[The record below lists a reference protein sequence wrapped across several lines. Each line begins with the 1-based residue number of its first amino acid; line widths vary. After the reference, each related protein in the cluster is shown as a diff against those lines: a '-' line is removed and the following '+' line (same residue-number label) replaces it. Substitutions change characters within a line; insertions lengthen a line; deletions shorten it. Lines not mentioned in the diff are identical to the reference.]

1 MKRTEKSY
9 TEATL
14 VMLGGGGDQERVPVI
29 MASPDRIRT
38 QRKYAQSQRQAIEKG
53 KGEEWVAHAFYLA
66 WKRST
71 GRDLDFEKWLD
82 SFIGFE
88 EEVEV
93 EVAKE
98 AEPQPDDE
106 PADDADED
114 PSGEAQTPA

>member
-14 VMLGGGGDQERVPVI
+14 VMLDAGGGQERVPVV

-38 QRKYAQSQRQAIEKG
+38 QRKYAQSQRQAINKG

-66 WKRST
+66 WKRAT

-93 EVAKE
+93 EKE

-106 PADDADED
+106 PAADAGED